1 MSVFVDM
8 TMSLDGVTAGPEVG
22 RAHPPGLGG
31 GRLHRWIG
39 MGGDQDIPNPPQRA
53 GEPEAADEEV
63 AAGMLAGAGAVVL
76 GRTMFDVGIDLWGP
90 DGAFEV
96 PAFVVT
102 HRSEPVLVRGATT
115 FTFVTEGVE
124 TALRWA
130 KDAAGD
136 RDVAIVGGARVVDE
150 ALKAGLVDELV
161 VHIVPVIFGEGTRL
175 FDDGPHPR
183 VELEP
188 LSVVQTPAATHLR
201 YRVLR

>member
-22 RAHPPGLGG
+22 RAHPLGLGG

-39 MGGDQDIPNPPQRA
+39 MGADQDIPNPPTRA
-53 GEPEAADEEV
+53 GEPEAADEEA
-63 AAGMLAGAGAVVL
+63 AAGMFATTGAVVL

-115 FTFVTEGVE
+115 FTFVTEGIE
-124 TALRWA
+124 TAVSWA

-150 ALKAGLVDELV
+150 AVRAGLVDELV
-161 VHIVPVIFGEGTRL
+161 VHLVPVVFGEGTRL
-175 FDDGPHPR
+175 FDEGPRVR

-188 LSVVQTPAATHLR
+188 ISAVQTPAATHLR